1 MGDHAARR
9 YTTTGVLCIESDGE
23 VTFWILALSYWIHL
37 LATVVWLG
45 GLALMGLVAWP
56 ALRQE
61 TLQSNQW
68 LALQKRFTPFVN
80 ASLIVLLVTGFVQTT
95 NDTNYDGFLRIDS
108 LWSQAILVKHIAVAG
123 MIIIGGIMQLRVHP
137 AMERLALLAKKRPQ
151 LAAEEQEALQRREI
165 RLLQLNMLCAAAVLL
180 FTAIATAV

>member
-1 MGDHAARR
+1 M
-9 YTTTGVLCIESDGE
+9 
-23 VTFWILALSYWIHL
+23 TFWILALSYWIHL